1 MLGSK
6 FYAKKDDL
14 VTIIAGKE
22 KGKTGKILKVIP
34 KKSRV
39 VVENIN
45 FIKKHVRPGSQ
56 GKQGGIVEK
65 EAPLNV
71 SNVMIMCNK
80 CNRPVRIGKKTLAD
94 GKKVRICKKCNEIL
108 DG

>member
-45 FIKKHVRPGSQ
+45 FIKKHLQMKYIILTWFSIIGAYPALCWLIQKLVNWIGETLVR
-56 GKQGGIVEK
+56 
-65 EAPLNV
+65 
-71 SNVMIMCNK
+71 
-80 CNRPVRIGKKTLAD
+80 
-94 GKKVRICKKCNEIL
+94 
-108 DG
+108 